1 MWLEPSVLKIK
12 VNSCRAWKG
21 FCHLFAFDAVWNAD
35 TLWQSLNFPRYTHS
49 HRAGCL
55 FDPSSYIRPISQVEV
70 AGVDSSVISSNF
82 KCSEMSEMKY
92 SIPYYDLWFKFL
104 SFQNDKEN
112 IFILG
117 VSHFSTIREK
127 QSGNMRVELC

>member
-1 MWLEPSVLKIK
+1 MQCEMLTPYDK
-12 VNSCRAWKG
+12 VY
-21 FCHLFAFDAVWNAD
+21 
-35 TLWQSLNFPRYTHS
+35 NFPRYTHS

-117 VSHFSTIREK
+117 VSHFFNYKRKTVRKHESRTLLDFF
-127 QSGNMRVELC
+127 SGHFFRSFLSLKCLSPS